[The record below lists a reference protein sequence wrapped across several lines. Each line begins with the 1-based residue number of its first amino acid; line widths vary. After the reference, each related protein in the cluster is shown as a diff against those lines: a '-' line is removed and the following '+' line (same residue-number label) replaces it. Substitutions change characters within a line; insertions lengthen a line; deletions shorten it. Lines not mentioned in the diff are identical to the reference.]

1 MPRNINAA
9 FAGINSPSRKESSA
23 NVTKTLI
30 SGFEFPLDQAQ
41 LPIEEIELYKIKKRP
56 INRYHMIDNLEL
68 DESIRLYG
76 LINPIAVCHHL
87 GEDTYTISAG
97 ERRYDAITRLH
108 ERYPENPRFRKVEC
122 KVYILTDDNAL
133 LEQGFP
139 YITTEQEEGIYR
151 DSNNLARQLTEKDI
165 AAQIRYIIKRF
176 NDPNYVQQLKDTAEL
191 AGIKTYSNPD
201 KVVLISSVMK
211 SQGLWSREKIRQYLM
226 IEKSGKT
233 ELLDAIEEGTISVNA
248 AYKKTV
254 EINSRKR
261 KRKTNKISH
270 MTKAVNDLLIES
282 KTQNYTASDLK
293 KLEECIVQL
302 QEILKD
308 KQDKINI

>member
-9 FAGINSPSRKESSA
+9 FASINSPSRKESSA
-23 NVTKTLI
+23 NVTNTLI
-30 SGFEFPLDQAQ
+30 SGFDFPLDKAP
-41 LPIEEIELYKIKKRP
+41 LPIEEIELSKIRKRP

-76 LINPIAVCHHL
+76 LINPVCHHV
-87 GEDTYTISAG
+87 GEDIYTISAG

-108 ERYPENPRFRKVEC
+108 ERYPENPRFQKVEC

-165 AAQIRYIIKRF
+165 ASQIRYIIKRF
-176 NDPNYVQQLKDTAEL
+176 NDPAYVKQLKDTAEL
-191 AGIKTYSNPD
+191 AGFKTYSNPD

-226 IEKSGKT
+226 IEKSGKP

-248 AYKKTV
+248 AYKKVV
-254 EINSRKR
+254 EIQSRQR
-261 KRKTNKISH
+261 RRKTNKITNMS
-270 MTKAVNDLLIES
+270 KAVDALLLEA
-282 KTQNYTASDLK
+282 KTQDYTAKDLE
-293 KLEECIVQL
+293 KLDKCIVQL
-302 QEILKD
+302 QEILKE
-308 KQDKINI
+308 KKNKL